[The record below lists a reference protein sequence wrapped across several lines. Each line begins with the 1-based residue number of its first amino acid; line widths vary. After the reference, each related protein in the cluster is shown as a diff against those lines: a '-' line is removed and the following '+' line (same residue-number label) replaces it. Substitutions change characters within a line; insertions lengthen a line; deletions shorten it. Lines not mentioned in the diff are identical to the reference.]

1 MPSARRAGVP
11 PEVIAEWEA
20 DFKKK
25 KADQKEKG
33 VKRLPSGSVQ
43 YVYNGVTYTAKWTNQ
58 AKGAIGFPEAAYEAR
73 VEGARS
79 RQGEQQKIKLSS
91 IEQMMVN
98 NMYEEAQRR
107 GLQVD
112 HRIPISAG
120 GPSNAPW
127 NLGLMTPEENLRK
140 GSFQGADYRYE
151 PLIQS
156 GGGARLDVNA
166 ILTKSNMPALGGFQ
180 EEESKP
186 MTLPGGSTFKPPQ
199 LEGMSEE
206 YLPQD
211 LPATPKEDLS
221 KQVMQT
227 ALGIAGGF
235 AYGVGQALNFAG
247 GVVRFATGGDF

>member
-1 MPSARRAGVP
+1 MPSARIAGVP

-33 VKRLPSGSVQ
+33 IKRLPSGSVQ

-79 RQGEQQKIKLSS
+79 RKGEQQKIKLSS

-107 GLQVD
+107 NLQVD
-112 HRIPISAG
+112 HKIPISAG

-140 GSFQGADYRYE
+140 GDFQTGDYRYE
-151 PLIQS
+151 PFIQS
-156 GGGARLDVNA
+156 GGASRLNVNA
-166 ILTKSNMPALGGFQ
+166 ILTKANMPALGGFQ
-180 EEESKP
+180 EQEPGP
-186 MTLPGGSTFKPPQ
+186 MTMPGGSNYKPPQ
-199 LEGMSEE
+199 LEGMSKE
-206 YLPQD
+206 YVPQD

-221 KQVMQT
+221 KQILQT
-227 ALGIAGGF
+227 TLGIAGGI
-235 AYGVGQALNFAG
+235 AYGIGQTLNFAG
-247 GVVRFATGGDF
+247 GVVKFATGGDF

>member
-1 MPSARRAGVP
+1 MPNARKAGVP
-11 PEVIAEWEA
+11 PEVIAKWKA

-25 KADQKEKG
+25 KAEQQEKG
-33 VKRLPSGSVQ
+33 LKRLPSGSVQ
-43 YVYNGVTYTAKWTNQ
+43 YVYDGVTYTAKWSGPNRSVAFPQ
-58 AKGAIGFPEAAYEAR
+58 ASYEAK

-79 RQGEQQKIKLSS
+79 RKGEQQKVKLSS

-107 GLQVD
+107 NLQVD
-112 HRIPISAG
+112 HKIPISAG

-140 GSFQGADYRYE
+140 GEFQGADYRYE

-166 ILTKSNMPALGGFQ
+166 ILTRSNMPALGGFQ
-180 EEESKP
+180 EEAP
-186 MTLPGGSTFKPPQ
+186 GPITLPGGSNYKPPK
-199 LEGMSEE
+199 LEGMSRESV
-206 YLPQD
+206 PQD

-221 KQVMQT
+221 RQVMQT
-227 ALGIAGGF
+227 ALGVAGGI
-235 AYGVGQALNFAG
+235 AYGMGQALNFAG
-247 GVVRFATGGDF
+247 GAVRFVTGGDF

>member
-33 VKRLPSGSVQ
+33 IKRLPSGSVQ
-43 YVYNGVTYTAKWTNQ
+43 YVYNGVTYTAKWSGPNR
-58 AKGAIGFPEAAYEAR
+58 KVSFPEAAYEAR

-98 NMYEEAQRR
+98 NIYEEAQRR
-107 GLQVD
+107 RLHVD
-112 HRIPISAG
+112 HKIPISAG

-140 GSFQGADYRYE
+140 GNFQGAGYRYE

-247 GVVRFATGGDF
+247 GVVKFATGGDF

>member
-33 VKRLPSGSVQ
+33 IKRLPSGSVQ
-43 YVYNGVTYTAKWTNQ
+43 YVYNGVTYTAKWSGSNRSVS
-58 AKGAIGFPEAAYEAR
+58 FPEAAYEAR

-79 RQGEQQKIKLSS
+79 RKGEQQKIKLSS

-107 GLQVD
+107 NLQVD

-140 GSFQGADYRYE
+140 GDFQGAGYRYE

-156 GGGARLDVNA
+156 DGGARLDINA
-166 ILTKSNMPALGGFQ
+166 ILTKANMPALGGFQ

-199 LEGMSEE
+199 LEGMSQE
-206 YLPQD
+206 YVPQD
-211 LPATPKEDLS
+211 LPITPKEDLS

-227 ALGIAGGF
+227 ALGIAGGI